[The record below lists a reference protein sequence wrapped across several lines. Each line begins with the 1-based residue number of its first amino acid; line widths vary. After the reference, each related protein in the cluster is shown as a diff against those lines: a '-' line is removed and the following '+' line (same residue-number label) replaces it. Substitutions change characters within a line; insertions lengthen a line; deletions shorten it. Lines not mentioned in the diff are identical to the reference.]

1 MKHESLNA
9 GIINLAIKE
18 WKNKQGNLLPPGTLR
33 SENDQLS
40 YSDWGSGLE
49 VLKAANTMD
58 KQKI

>member
-33 SENDQLS
+33 MTNCPILRI
-40 YSDWGSGLE
+40 WIGSIEGCNS
-49 VLKAANTMD
+49 ANTMD